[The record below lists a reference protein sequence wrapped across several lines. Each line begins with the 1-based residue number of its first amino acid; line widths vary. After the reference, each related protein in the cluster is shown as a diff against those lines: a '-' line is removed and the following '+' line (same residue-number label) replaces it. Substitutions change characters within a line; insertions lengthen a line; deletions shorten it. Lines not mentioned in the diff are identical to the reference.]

1 MNNLKELALLPLK
14 LGILGFG
21 GPLAHIALMHEE
33 IVKKRKQ
40 TR

>member
-21 GPLAHIALMHEE
+21 GPLAHIEE
-33 IVKKRKQ
+33 I
-40 TR
+40 